1 MEDYIK
7 ILLEAL
13 EERDREYLGWEY
25 FMQSEQAMEAMK
37 TLEKTFSHEQKELF
51 QDYEDKQ
58 TALDDTARMTF
69 ARRAF
74 LLAKE
79 FYR

>member
-1 MEDYIK
+1 MRDYID

-13 EERDREYLGWEY
+13 EERDREYLRWEY
-25 FMQSEQAMEAMK
+25 FMQSERAMEAMK
-37 TLEKTFSHEQKELF
+37 ALEKTFSHEQKELF
-51 QDYEDKQ
+51 QDYEVKQ

>member
-1 MEDYIK
+1 MEDSIK

-13 EERDREYLGWEY
+13 EERDREYLRWEY
-25 FMQSEQAMEAMK
+25 FMQSERAMEAMK
-37 TLEKTFSHEQKELF
+37 ALEKTFSHEQKELF
-51 QDYEDKQ
+51 QDYEVKQ